1 MSLAIFVWGN
11 RFHVKRF
18 SNSYD
23 VIVVGGGHA
32 GVEAALA
39 VSRMGKTCCIITMD
53 KLAVGR
59 MSCNPAIG
67 GQAKGQMVREIDAL
81 GGIMGLAADLSGLQF
96 KILNRSKGKAVW
108 SPRAQVDKRAYEQY
122 INAHIFRSGRVY
134 VFEGEAVSLQIK
146 NNAVE
151 GVLLRGGEKIFA
163 RAVVLTCGTFLN
175 GLVHVGERKIVAGR
189 MGEHGAQGITEF
201 LVSLGLSSG
210 RLKTGTPPRLVAR
223 SINWDKLNIALGDEK
238 PTPFSYRT
246 REFNPPNT
254 PCYTTQTSAACHNYI
269 KKDLFLSPMFSGD
282 VSGVGPRY
290 CPSIEDKVHR
300 FPGRDAHMLFLEPE
314 WAGSN
319 QIYTNGFSTSL
330 PEKTQL
336 RALRCLPGLE
346 NVEFFRPG
354 YAIEYDF
361 FPPAQLKS
369 SLESKFISGLFLAG
383 QINGTSGYEEAAA
396 QGLVAGT
403 NAVNF
408 LFNKEPLLLGR
419 NEAYIGVLIDD
430 LVTKDTAEP
439 YRMFTSRA
447 EYRILIRYSNAGDR
461 LAKKAFEH
469 GLITNEEFERICCYY
484 DFSKAVVQNLKKPLR
499 PEEINPTLL
508 RLGEAPVFQNTPAR
522 DILKRP
528 LVNIKHMPS
537 KILKANKAGGFSSFF
552 ADEMLMEAE
561 VIIKYEGYIK
571 RQLKQI
577 NQLKKLEH
585 KLIPAEFN
593 YLQIP
598 SLSKESREKLNFV
611 RPETL
616 GQAFRVS
623 GVSPADASVL
633 SVYLSR

>member
-1 MSLAIFVWGN
+1 MKQFSN
-11 RFHVKRF
+11 RF
-18 SNSYD
+18 D

-32 GVEAALA
+32 GIEAALA
-39 VSRMGKTCCIITMD
+39 VSRLDKTCCVLTMD

-81 GGIMGLAADLSGLQF
+81 GGVMGLAADRSGLQF

-108 SPRAQVDKRAYEQY
+108 SPRAQVDKRTYEQY
-122 INAHIFRSGRVY
+122 VNAYLYSSNRIKV
-134 VFEGEAVSLQIK
+134 VVGEAVSLQIK
-146 NNAVE
+146 NNSVE
-151 GVLLRGGEKIFA
+151 GVLLRGGGKIFA
-163 RAVVLTCGTFLN
+163 RSVVLTCGTFLN

-189 MGEHGAQGITEF
+189 MGERGARGITES
-201 LVSLGLSSG
+201 LVSLGFSSG
-210 RLKTGTPPRLVAR
+210 RLKTGTPPRLVAQ
-223 SINWDKLNIALGDEK
+223 SINWGKTNITLGDEK

-246 REFNPPNT
+246 KEFNPPNV
-254 PCYTTQTSAACHNYI
+254 PCYTTQTNAACHNYI

-300 FPGRDAHMLFLEPE
+300 FPSRDSHMLFLEPE

-336 RALRCLPGLE
+336 RALRCLRGLE
-346 NVEFFRPG
+346 KVELFRPG

-361 FPPAQLKS
+361 FPPAQLRS
-369 SLESKFISGLFLAG
+369 SLESKFISGLFFAG

-396 QGLVAGT
+396 QGLVAGA
-403 NAVNF
+403 NAINF
-408 LFNKEPLLLGR
+408 LSNKEPLLLGR
-419 NEAYIGVLIDD
+419 NESYIGVLIDD
-430 LVTKDTAEP
+430 LVTKDTLEP

-461 LAKKAFEH
+461 LAKKALEH
-469 GLITNEEFERICCYY
+469 GLITNEDFERICGFF
-484 DFSKAVVQNLKKPLR
+484 DFSKAVVQSLKSPLL
-499 PEEINPTLL
+499 PEEINPVLF
-508 RLGEAPVFQNTPAR
+508 RLGEKPVLQNTPAR

-528 LVNIKHMPS
+528 AVNINNLPLRLLNINRPKD
-537 KILKANKAGGFSSFF
+537 LSSFF
-552 ADEMLMEAE
+552 TSEMLMEAE
-561 VIIKYEGYIK
+561 IVIKYEGYIK

-585 KLIPAEFN
+585 KMIPAEFD
-593 YLQIP
+593 YLKIP
-598 SLSKESREKLNFV
+598 SLSKESREKLSFV

-623 GVSPADASVL
+623 GVTPADASVL

>member
-1 MSLAIFVWGN
+1 M
-11 RFHVKRF
+11 KRF
-18 SNSYD
+18 SNSFD

-32 GVEAALA
+32 GIEAALA
-39 VSRMGKTCCIITMD
+39 VGRMGKTCCVLTMD

-108 SPRAQVDKRAYEQY
+108 SPRAQVDKRLYEQY
-122 INAHIFRSGRVY
+122 VNKSIYTSCNIKIV
-134 VFEGEAVSLQIK
+134 EGEAVSLQIK
-146 NNAVE
+146 NNIVE

-189 MGEHGAQGITEF
+189 MGERGAKGITEF

-210 RLKTGTPPRLVAR
+210 RLKTGTPPRLVAQ
-223 SINWDKLNIALGDEK
+223 SINWKKLNITLGDKK

-246 REFNPPNT
+246 REFNPPNI
-254 PCYTTQTSAACHNYI
+254 PCYTTQTNVACHNHI
-269 KKDLFLSPMFSGD
+269 KKDIFLSPMFSGD

-290 CPSIEDKVHR
+290 CPSIEDKIHR
-300 FPGRDAHMLFLEPE
+300 FSNRDSHMLFLEPE

-336 RALRCLPGLE
+336 LALRCLPGLE
-346 NVEFFRPG
+346 KVEFFRPG

-361 FPPAQLKS
+361 FPPSQLKS
-369 SLESKFISGLFLAG
+369 SLESKFISGLFFAG

-403 NAVNF
+403 NSVNY

-430 LVTKDTAEP
+430 LVTKDTLEP

-461 LAKKAFEH
+461 LAKKALEH
-469 GLITNEEFERICCYY
+469 GLITNEEFERICGFFDY
-484 DFSKAVVQNLKKPLR
+484 SKAVVQNLKTSLR
-499 PEEINPTLL
+499 PEEINPALL
-508 RLGEAPVFQNTPAR
+508 HIGEKPIFQNTPAR

-528 LVNIKHMPS
+528 AVNISLMPS
-537 KILKANKAGGFSSFF
+537 NLFNKKNICGLSSFF
-552 ADEMLMEAE
+552 DEEMLMEAE
-561 VIIKYEGYIK
+561 IIIKYEGYIK

-577 NQLKKLEH
+577 NQLKKLEQ
-585 KLIPAEFN
+585 KLIPAEFD

-616 GQAFRVS
+616 GQAFRIS
-623 GVSPADASVL
+623 GVSPADVSVL